1 MLQYKKIRNFSLQ
14 NDFLK
19 LGHINS
25 LKIDRETLHGLFLVS
40 KDEKDVLL
48 PKIYVKKS
56 MKVGD
61 IIDVFLYT
69 DSEDRL
75 IATTLTPKAKLNE
88 FAFFEVVDVTSFG
101 AFVDWNLPKDLL
113 VPKKL
118 QKTPFKIG
126 EKRFLRVVYD
136 EKTDRLVASEKFNN
150 FFTKDVKGLHKYQ
163 EVDILVILKTPLGY
177 KVIVNNRYEGLIY
190 NNEIFQ
196 TINIGDTLKAYVK
209 NIRKDNNI
217 DLSLRKRGSKV
228 DVSDKVVELL
238 KQNNGIM
245 PYNYKS
251 DAQLIKEVF
260 SMSKKEFK
268 RSLTTLQEK
277 NIIEIKDNGIFLNKD
292 KKNH

>member
-217 DLSLRKRGSKV
+217 DLSLRKIGSKV

-260 SMSKKEFK
+260 SMSKKK
-268 RSLTTLQEK
+268 VSL
-277 NIIEIKDNGIFLNKD
+277 IECVDYRLPFFMRQR
-292 KKNH
+292 

>member
-1 MLQYKKIRNFSLQ
+1 MQ

-217 DLSLRKRGSKV
+217 DLSLRKIGSKV